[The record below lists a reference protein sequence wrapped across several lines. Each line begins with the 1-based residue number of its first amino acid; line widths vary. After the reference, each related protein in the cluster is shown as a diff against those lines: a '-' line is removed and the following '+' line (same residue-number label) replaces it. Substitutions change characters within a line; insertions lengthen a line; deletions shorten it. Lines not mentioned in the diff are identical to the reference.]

1 MGDPWVQ
8 SIGGSLIAA
17 LIVSLAVFALRHRRE
32 ALFSINVST
41 VIFAFGNIL
50 EPAAKY
56 VLEGPEAVKDVFL
69 ANERLD
75 KAADLLRYTQMR
87 VKEITYSVGY
97 CQEPSFN
104 RAFRKRFDCSPVSF
118 RKEQHLFL
126 KGNRFG

>member
-1 MGDPWVQ
+1 MMKP
-8 SIGGSLIAA
+8 IAPPA
-17 LIVSLAVFALRHRRE
+17 DVRIRKVIE
-32 ALFSINVST
+32 AIESD
-41 VIFAFGNIL
+41 
-50 EPAAKY
+50 PAASISDLACQVNLSNSRLGHLFKAHTG
-56 VLEGPEAVKDVFL
+56 LSLNAFM

>member
-32 ALFSINVST
+32 ALFSISVST

-69 ANERLD
+69 ANELIRLHSPAIFIVFILICGLIPGILTGIFII
-75 KAADLLRYTQMR
+75 KAR
-87 VKEITYSVGY
+87 
-97 CQEPSFN
+97 SF
-104 RAFRKRFDCSPVSF
+104 
-118 RKEQHLFL
+118 
-126 KGNRFG
+126 